1 MRSFK
6 KHFLFRFILLII
18 ILSSCKIQDSYKSH
32 GIVFLEN
39 RSNKL
44 ILNKTNKNDVINI
57 FGQPQI
63 LDINDNDRWI
73 YLERTLSK
81 GKYHELGK
89 HKIKDNNV
97 LVLSFNKYGILNY
110 KELLTKNEI
119 NKIKFSDKKTDNIK
133 TKKSFV
139 QSFLQSVKSKM
150 YSNRK

>member
-1 MRSFK
+1 MIFLQ
-6 KHFLFRFILLII
+6 KHFLFVVIIILS
-18 ILSSCKIQDSYKSH
+18 ILSSCKLQEPNKSH

-44 ILNKTNKNDVINI
+44 IVNKSNKNDVINI

-63 LDINDNDRWI
+63 VDLDDRDNWM

-89 HKIKDNNV
+89 HKLKNNNV
-97 LVLSFNKYGILNY
+97 LVLKFNKFGILEY
-110 KELLTKNEI
+110 KKFVTKEEM
-119 NKIKFSDKKTDNIK
+119 NKIRFSNKSTENSLS
-133 TKKSFV
+133 KKSFV
-139 QSFLQSVKSKM
+139 QSFLQSIKAKM